1 MMGNEV
7 EKVLDALAERFGTTV
22 EMLWSVLLRQ
32 MFIEAIGAF
41 VYLVFILLL
50 VVIVMWVWAK
60 LLKNY
65 RHFMESD
72 DNGPEKFYSIDNF
85 PEYLM
90 LNIHPLICIVLMLAS
105 IFSIIAVLFVPSLLL
120 SGIGKLLNPEYY
132 ALQKVLE
139 ML

>member
-1 MMGNEV
+1 MGNEV

-90 LNIHPLICIVLMLAS
+90 LNIHPLICIFLMLAS

>member
-1 MMGNEV
+1 MGNEV